1 MTQNLP
7 AQTTGAAADGAAE
20 LLLRADNISY
30 SQGSRVILDAVSFE
44 LRRGQITTI
53 IGPNGAGKSTLTNI
67 VNGLISDFTG
77 TLERSPRLRIG
88 YLPQKVNVNTLMPLS
103 VERLLRLTR
112 RVNDIDIE
120 RALAQS
126 EVEYLRQRQVRSLS
140 EGELKRV
147 LLART
152 TLGRPDLIVLDE
164 PTAGVDVS
172 GEIRMYQLIGELRA
186 QLDCAVLLV
195 SHDLH
200 LVMSQTDQVLCLNR
214 HLCCSGLPESV
225 SQHPEYLALFGKQAS
240 ESIAVY
246 AHHHDH
252 EHDVAD
258 AGEVHRHD

>member
-1 MTQNLP
+1 M
-7 AQTTGAAADGAAE
+7 ADE
-20 LLLRADNISY
+20 LLLRAEDISY
-30 SQGSRVILDAVSFE
+30 SQGKRLILDRVSFE
-44 LRRGQITTI
+44 LRRAQITTV

-67 VNGLISDFTG
+67 VTGLIDNYSG
-77 TLERSPRLRIG
+77 KIERSPELRIG
-88 YLPQKVNVNTLMPLS
+88 YLPQKVYVNTLMPLS

-112 RVNDIDIE
+112 QSSAAEIE
-120 RALAQS
+120 QALAQS
-126 EVEYLRQRQVRSLS
+126 EVAYLRHRQVRSLS

-152 TLGRPDLIVLDE
+152 ALGKPDLIVLDE

-172 GEIRMYQLIGELRA
+172 GEIRMYQLIGELRD
-186 QLDCAVLLV
+186 QLQCALLLV

-200 LVMSQTDQVLCLNR
+200 LVMSQTDQVLCLNQ

-225 SQHPEYLALFGKQAS
+225 SQHPEYLALFGQHAA

-252 EHDVAD
+252 EHDVSGAME
-258 AGEVHRHD
+258 AHEHD

>member
-1 MTQNLP
+1 MPT
-7 AQTTGAAADGAAE
+7 E
-20 LLLRADNISY
+20 LLLRAENISY
-30 SQGSRVILDAVSFE
+30 SQGRRLILDDVSFE
-44 LRRGQITTI
+44 LRRAQITTI

-67 VNGLISDFTG
+67 VNGLIDNYSG
-77 TLERSPRLRIG
+77 VIERKPELRIG
-88 YLPQKVNVNTLMPLS
+88 YLPQKVYVNTLMPLS

-112 RVNDIDIE
+112 QSSDAEMDQ
-120 RALAQS
+120 ALAQS
-126 EVEYLRQRQVRSLS
+126 EVAYLRHRQVRSLS

-152 TLGRPDLIVLDE
+152 TLGKPDLLVLDE

-172 GEIRMYQLIGELRA
+172 GEIRMYQLIGELRE
-186 QLDCAVLLV
+186 QLQCAVLLV

-225 SQHPEYLALFGKQAS
+225 RRHPEYLALFGEQAS

-252 EHDVAD
+252 EHDVAGATD
-258 AGEVHRHD
+258 AHQHD

>member
-1 MTQNLP
+1 MST
-7 AQTTGAAADGAAE
+7 E

-30 SQGSRVILDAVSFE
+30 SQGRRLILDNVSFE

-53 IGPNGAGKSTLTNI
+53 IGPNGAGKSTLTNV
-67 VNGLISDFTG
+67 VNGLISDYSG
-77 TLERSPRLRIG
+77 VIERSPNLRIG
-88 YLPQKVNVNTLMPLS
+88 YLPQKVYVNTLMPLS

-112 RVNDIDIE
+112 QSSDEEIE
-120 RALAQS
+120 QALKQS

-152 TLGRPDLIVLDE
+152 TLGKPDLIVLDE

-172 GEIRMYQLIGELRA
+172 GEIRMYRLIGELRE
-186 QLDCAVLLV
+186 QLRCAVLLV

-200 LVMSQTDQVLCLNR
+200 LVMSQTDQVLCLNQ

-225 SQHPEYLALFGKQAS
+225 SQHPEYLALFGQQAS

-252 EHDVAD
+252 EHDVSGATD
-258 AGEVHRHD
+258 GHDHD

>member
-1 MTQNLP
+1 MARNPHTNLP
-7 AQTTGAAADGAAE
+7 DSALEADAE
-20 LLLRADNISY
+20 LLLRANSIGY
-30 SQGSRVILDAVSFE
+30 SQGRRVILDGISFD
-44 LRRGQITTI
+44 LRRAQITTI

-67 VNGLISDFTG
+67 VNGLISDYSG
-77 TLERSPRLRIG
+77 SVERAPGLRIG
-88 YLPQKVNVNTLMPLS
+88 YLPQKVHVNTLMPLS
-103 VERLLRLTR
+103 VERLLRLTHKAA
-112 RVNDIDIE
+112 DSEIDH
-120 RALAQS
+120 ALAQT
-126 EVEYLRQRQVRSLS
+126 EVGYLRDRQVRSLS

-172 GEIRMYQLIGELRA
+172 GEIRMYQLIGELRE
-186 QLDCAVLLV
+186 QLRCAVLMV

-200 LVMSQTDQVLCLNR
+200 LVMSQTDQVLCLNQ

-225 SQHPEYLALFGKQAS
+225 SQHPEYLALFGQQAS

-252 EHDVAD
+252 EHHVSGAT
-258 AGEVHRHD
+258 ETHQHD